1 MSDGIEQIESR
12 LAAYIDGELSESERA
27 EIDRYL
33 ASNPA
38 HQKLIQELKAH
49 KQYLACLP
57 RESAPAEVL
66 DHLQSHL
73 ERQALLENVENDAN
87 MLRINRW
94 PQWGAIAAT
103 LVLAV
108 GLGVLVFSVLPGGFL
123 NHENIAIAPPSVQN
137 LPKAPSLDETH
148 ESGLFT
154 DPPVMSPESGFSGKA
169 TDSPRLHRSLNVQE
183 TDTLRSESPEQLSGA
198 STSENTGNSSTVVPS
213 LPRPGRVMIVSTDD
227 PLLTRNLLAGYLGQN
242 QYDYVSVSPQ
252 TARIG
257 FEGRSSSPMPTTLP
271 AGFSTNEFS
280 PSSNDSSAQAPA
292 SEQGL
297 IVRNLSQEDLE
308 KIQEVIN
315 TQRGNLQHARL
326 IDLAPLISVGNPP
339 KPTTE
344 PSAIP
349 LQETIEHTR
358 SLLDSASSTT
368 MPAQDAQ
375 PRLRSIEPGSNPQQ
389 DSMTG
394 INAPLAIQATAPP
407 AEKPGALSETSSDTT
422 TDVMII
428 VRQESPSVSP
438 TIPSTLPASSQPAEN
453 LPRMVVPSGSTDT
466 PTSVATEVPST
477 QPSPISPGD

>member
-1 MSDGIEQIESR
+1 
-12 LAAYIDGELSESERA
+12 
-27 EIDRYL
+27 
-33 ASNPA
+33 
-38 HQKLIQELKAH
+38 
-49 KQYLACLP
+49 
-57 RESAPAEVL
+57 
-66 DHLQSHL
+66 
-73 ERQALLENVENDAN
+73 
-87 MLRINRW
+87 
-94 PQWGAIAAT
+94 
-103 LVLAV
+103 
-108 GLGVLVFSVLPGGFL
+108 
-123 NHENIAIAPPSVQN
+123 
-137 LPKAPSLDETH
+137 
-148 ESGLFT
+148 
-154 DPPVMSPESGFSGKA
+154 MSPESGFSGKA

>member
-1 MSDGIEQIESR
+1 
-12 LAAYIDGELSESERA
+12 
-27 EIDRYL
+27 
-33 ASNPA
+33 
-38 HQKLIQELKAH
+38 
-49 KQYLACLP
+49 
-57 RESAPAEVL
+57 
-66 DHLQSHL
+66 
-73 ERQALLENVENDAN
+73 
-87 MLRINRW
+87 
-94 PQWGAIAAT
+94 
-103 LVLAV
+103 
-108 GLGVLVFSVLPGGFL
+108 
-123 NHENIAIAPPSVQN
+123 
-137 LPKAPSLDETH
+137 
-148 ESGLFT
+148 
-154 DPPVMSPESGFSGKA
+154 
-169 TDSPRLHRSLNVQE
+169 
-183 TDTLRSESPEQLSGA
+183 
-198 STSENTGNSSTVVPS
+198 
-213 LPRPGRVMIVSTDD
+213 MIVSTDD